1 MTSESDIVADAPA
14 DSPELLDLE
23 TLDSIT
29 GGTEYGGTN
38 TCEPPRRPSGHG
50 KWIEVL
56 SMSTHSFERVTGV
69 TDLKSK

>member
-1 MTSESDIVADAPA
+1 MTSEKDIVAAA
-14 DSPELLDLE
+14 SEDSPELLDLE

-38 TCEPPRRPSGHG
+38 TCEPPHRPSGHG
-50 KWIEVL
+50 KWIDIL
-56 SMSTHSFERVTGV
+56 SWSVPSFERVTGV